1 MRLIIL
7 SAALLSAASAQA
19 QRLDTTQM
27 SCDQARATVARA
39 GAVVLNSG
47 PHIYDRY
54 VSDRRFCSFG
64 DVTELAFAPTR
75 DTAMCPVG
83 DLCKTP
89 GSRRIFDDL
98 N

>member
-19 QRLDTTQM
+19 QRLDTTRM

-89 GSRRIFDDL
+89 GSRRVFDDL